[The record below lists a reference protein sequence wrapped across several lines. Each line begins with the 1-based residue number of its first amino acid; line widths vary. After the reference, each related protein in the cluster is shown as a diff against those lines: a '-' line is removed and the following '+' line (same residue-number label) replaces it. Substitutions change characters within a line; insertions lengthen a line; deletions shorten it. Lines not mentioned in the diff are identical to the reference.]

1 VATQRRKRLRIWL
14 LVLTQYTN
22 VTDSRTDRQT
32 DAVRHNCISRV
43 YMHSI
48 ARQKSLISHTI
59 LTLKLTTC
67 VLWPLG
73 IYAQSLHRL
82 NNSGATLLSQTA
94 CVYVYLYSAGSETLP
109 IESRIKFKLCVLIYR
124 VSRGT
129 APLYLCELCKPCR
142 YWQSTSLQIKRRL
155 HYSTDPS
162 PIYWQS
168 FRRFSAICL
177 ELIANW

>member
-1 VATQRRKRLRIWL
+1 MATQRRKRLRIWL

-32 DAVRHNCISRV
+32 DAARHNGISRV

-129 APLYLCELCKPCR
+129 APLYLCELCKP
-142 YWQSTSLQIKRRL
+142 WAFAVSAPSAWNSL
-155 HYSTDPS
+155 
-162 PIYWQS
+162 PIDIRDCSSEATFKKHLKDFPVSCS
-168 FRRFSAICL
+168 F
-177 ELIANW
+177 